1 MSYSENNNNYQSL
14 TEDEK
19 KLIDLDEQGRY
30 DVMEKVL
37 DDLDDDDLMQM
48 FRDQNG
54 WDGRF
59 EFCCGW
65 DMDEFLYVMVEGRKG
80 SDLISFIL
88 EVAEAINN
96 YDGPDY
102 ENAWWGYFNGYDV
115 EIKDESDMVAEGR
128 EDYLADLAEILV
140 DDTHHIDTIPSEVED
155 ILNLWNMEDDGEFDE
170 GAEDW

>member
-1 MSYSENNNNYQSL
+1 MSYSENNSNYQSL
-14 TEDEK
+14 TEDER
-19 KLIDLDEQGRY
+19 KLIGLDEQGRY
-30 DVMEKVL
+30 DAMEKVL
-37 DDLDDDDLMQM
+37 NDLYDDDLMQM

-54 WDGRF
+54 WDGSF
-59 EFCCGW
+59 EFCNGW
-65 DMDEFLYVMVEGRKG
+65 DMDEFLYVMVEGKKG

-102 ENAWWGYFNGYDV
+102 ESAWWGYFNGYDV
-115 EIKDESDMVAEGR
+115 EIKDESDMVVEGR

-170 GAEDW
+170 DAEDW